1 MVHTV
6 KAVCDGEVIKLES
19 VSDEVFS
26 SGMLGKGFAIIPN
39 GKDFVSPIDGRV
51 TEAHEAGHAYAIAG
65 NDGIEILVHIGI
77 DTVELDGE
85 GFAPVVKSGMSVS
98 QCDKLTY
105 ADTEKIIGRG
115 FDPVTIVVIT
125 NSEKRKDFKINY
137 GKVKAGDVVLEYAL

>member
-85 GFAPVVKSGMSVS
+85 GFAPVVKSGMSVL

-115 FDPVTIVVIT
+115 FDPVTVVVIT
-125 NSEKRKDFKINY
+125 NSERMKDFKINY
-137 GKVKAGDVVLEYAL
+137 GKVKAGETVLEYTL